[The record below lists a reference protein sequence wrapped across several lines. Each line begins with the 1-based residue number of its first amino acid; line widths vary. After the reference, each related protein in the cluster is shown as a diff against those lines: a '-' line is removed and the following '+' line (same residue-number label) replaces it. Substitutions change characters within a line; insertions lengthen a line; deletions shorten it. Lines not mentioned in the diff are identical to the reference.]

1 MANGVSG
8 VKPPAL
14 FKKGETAL
22 EQPGRTMLDKIWD
35 QHVIFRVSDDT
46 DLLHVDRHLLH
57 DLGGSRGL
65 LDLKSRDLKV
75 HSPEL
80 TFATPDHAISSAPGR
95 AGTSKI
101 GLELLASLRTET
113 SASGIQLF
121 DVDEPG
127 QGIVHVIGPE
137 LGLSL
142 PGSLIVCGDSHT
154 CTHGGLGALAF
165 GIGSSELTH
174 VLATQTLIQRRPKTM
189 RVKFEGKLPLGV
201 TAKDMILA
209 LIGHAGVAAGTGYAV
224 EYAGSAIRDLPVEGR
239 FTICNLSIEFGA
251 KMGMVAPDDK
261 TYQYVKG
268 RRYAPEGA
276 MWERALKAWKQL
288 PSDANAVF
296 DKEITID
303 VTKIKPQVTWG
314 ISPEHVIGVDGNI
327 PERRHPRGP
336 RGDGARRHL
345 VRLGTGFHGHGPL
358 QQRQDLP
365 LLHRPQQEHGG
376 AASGE
381 PRTRCSGASRSALGG
396 LPQGAEHGHTASDAG
411 GGVGPSKSSISRRGG
426 GTHTPADSPRSARI
440 PRERAQSGSD
450 AMAPRRGDRASNS
463 PRAIS
468 TTIAADPDLPL
479 GAHLEIQRRRAL
491 GRNSPCATD
500 LEAAAGW
507 AHREAPSAEIRR
519 RRAGRRVLEDAMLL
533 ALG

>member
-1 MANGVSG
+1 
-8 VKPPAL
+8 
-14 FKKGETAL
+14 
-22 EQPGRTMLDKIWD
+22 MLAKIWD

-65 LDLKSRDLKV
+65 LDLKSRNLAV
-75 HSPEL
+75 HNPEL
-80 TFATPDHAISSAPGR
+80 TFATPDHAISTAHGR

-101 GLELLASLRTET
+101 GLELLAALRVET

-142 PGSLIVCGDSHT
+142 PGCVIVCGDSHT

-174 VLATQTLIQRRPKTM
+174 VLATQALIQRRPKTM

-209 LIGHAGVAAGTGYAV
+209 LIGHVGAAGGTGYAV

-251 KMGMVAPDDK
+251 KMGMVAPDEK
-261 TYQYVKG
+261 TWEYIRG
-268 RRYAPEGA
+268 RRYAPEGEL
-276 MWERALKAWKQL
+276 WEQALTAWRRL
-288 PSDANAVF
+288 PSDADAVF
-296 DKEITID
+296 DKEVTID

-327 PERRHPRGP
+327 PDPKAIDDPERRAALETALDYMGLKAGAPIAGTPVDWVFIGSCTNSRLSDLRAAAEVARGRKVAPGVRAWVVPGSETVKRDAVAEGLDKLFTEAGFEWREPGCSMCLAANGEVVAPGQRSVSTSNRNFIGRQGP
-336 RGDGARRHL
+336 RARTHL
-345 VRLGTGFHGHGPL
+345 ASPAS
-358 QQRQDLP
+358 
-365 LLHRPQQEHGG
+365 
-376 AASGE
+376 AAAAAI
-381 PRTRCSGASRSALGG
+381 SGA
-396 LPQGAEHGHTASDAG
+396 
-411 GGVGPSKSSISRRGG
+411 I
-426 GTHTPADSPRSARI
+426 ADVRTM
-440 PRERAQSGSD
+440 ER
-450 AMAPRRGDRASNS
+450 
-463 PRAIS
+463 
-468 TTIAADPDLPL
+468 
-479 GAHLEIQRRRAL
+479 
-491 GRNSPCATD
+491 
-500 LEAAAGW
+500 
-507 AHREAPSAEIRR
+507 
-519 RRAGRRVLEDAMLL
+519 
-533 ALG
+533 

>member
-1 MANGVSG
+1 
-8 VKPPAL
+8 
-14 FKKGETAL
+14 L

-65 LDLKSRDLKV
+65 LDLKSRDLTV

-261 TYQYVKG
+261 TYEYVRG

-296 DKEITID
+296 DKEIVID

-327 PERRHPRGP
+327 PDPKTVDDPARRAALETALDYMGLKAGAPIAGTPVDWVFIGSCTNSRLSDLRAAAEVARGRKVAPGVRAWVVPGSETVKRDAVAEGLDKVFTEAGFEWREPGCSMCLAANGEVVAPGQRSVSTSNRNFIGRQGP
-336 RGDGARRHL
+336 RARTHL
-345 VRLGTGFHGHGPL
+345 
-358 QQRQDLP
+358 
-365 LLHRPQQEHGG
+365 
-376 AASGE
+376 AS
-381 PRTRCSGASRSALGG
+381 PAS
-396 LPQGAEHGHTASDAG
+396 
-411 GGVGPSKSSISRRGG
+411 
-426 GTHTPADSPRSARI
+426 
-440 PRERAQSGSD
+440 
-450 AMAPRRGDRASNS
+450 
-463 PRAIS
+463 
-468 TTIAADPDLPL
+468 
-479 GAHLEIQRRRAL
+479 
-491 GRNSPCATD
+491 
-500 LEAAAGW
+500 AAA
-507 AHREAPSAEIRR
+507 AAI
-519 RRAGRRVLEDAMLL
+519 AGSIADVRTMER
-533 ALG
+533 

>member
-1 MANGVSG
+1 
-8 VKPPAL
+8 
-14 FKKGETAL
+14 
-22 EQPGRTMLDKIWD
+22 MLDKIWD
-35 QHVIFRVSDDT
+35 QHVIFSVSDDT

-65 LDLKSRDLKV
+65 LDLKSRNLGV

-101 GLELLASLRTET
+101 GLELLAALRAET
-113 SASGIQLF
+113 SASGIELF
-121 DVDEPG
+121 DVDQPG

-174 VLATQTLIQRRPKTM
+174 VLATQALIQRRPKTM

-209 LIGHAGVAAGTGYAV
+209 LIGQAGVAAGTGYAV
-224 EYAGSAIRDLPVEGR
+224 EYAGNAIRELPVEGR

-251 KMGMVAPDDK
+251 KMGMIAPDEK
-261 TYQYVKG
+261 TWDYIRG
-268 RRYAPEGA
+268 RRYAPQGE
-276 MWERALKAWKQL
+276 MWDIALKAWKQL

-296 DKEITID
+296 DKEIVVD

-327 PERRHPRGP
+327 PDPQTVDDPARRAALETALDYMGLKAGAPIAGTPVDWVFIGSCTNSRLSDLRAAAEIARGRKVAPGVRAWVVPGSETVKRDAVAEGLDKLFTEAGFEWREPGCSMCLAANGEVVAPGQRSVSTSNRNFIGRQGP
-336 RGDGARRHL
+336 RARTHL
-345 VRLGTGFHGHGPL
+345 ASPAS
-358 QQRQDLP
+358 
-365 LLHRPQQEHGG
+365 
-376 AASGE
+376 AAAAAI
-381 PRTRCSGASRSALGG
+381 SGA
-396 LPQGAEHGHTASDAG
+396 
-411 GGVGPSKSSISRRGG
+411 I
-426 GTHTPADSPRSARI
+426 ADVRTM
-440 PRERAQSGSD
+440 ER
-450 AMAPRRGDRASNS
+450 
-463 PRAIS
+463 
-468 TTIAADPDLPL
+468 
-479 GAHLEIQRRRAL
+479 
-491 GRNSPCATD
+491 
-500 LEAAAGW
+500 
-507 AHREAPSAEIRR
+507 
-519 RRAGRRVLEDAMLL
+519 
-533 ALG
+533 

>member
-1 MANGVSG
+1 M
-8 VKPPAL
+8 
-14 FKKGETAL
+14 

-46 DLLHVDRHLLH
+46 DLLHIDRHLLH

-261 TYQYVKG
+261 TYEYVKG

-276 MWERALKAWKQL
+276 IWERALKAWKQL
-288 PSDANAVF
+288 PSDANAAF

-327 PERRHPRGP
+327 PDPATVEDPARRAALETALDYMGLKAGAPIAGTPVDWVFIGSCTNSRLSDLRAAAEVARGRKVAPGVRAWVVPGSETVKRDAVAEGLDKVFTEAGFEWREPGCSMCLAANGEVVAPGQRSVSTSNRNFIGRQGP
-336 RGDGARRHL
+336 RARTHL
-345 VRLGTGFHGHGPL
+345 
-358 QQRQDLP
+358 
-365 LLHRPQQEHGG
+365 
-376 AASGE
+376 AS
-381 PRTRCSGASRSALGG
+381 PAS
-396 LPQGAEHGHTASDAG
+396 
-411 GGVGPSKSSISRRGG
+411 
-426 GTHTPADSPRSARI
+426 
-440 PRERAQSGSD
+440 
-450 AMAPRRGDRASNS
+450 
-463 PRAIS
+463 
-468 TTIAADPDLPL
+468 
-479 GAHLEIQRRRAL
+479 
-491 GRNSPCATD
+491 
-500 LEAAAGW
+500 AAA
-507 AHREAPSAEIRR
+507 AAI
-519 RRAGRRVLEDAMLL
+519 AGAIADVRTMER
-533 ALG
+533 

>member
-1 MANGVSG
+1 
-8 VKPPAL
+8 
-14 FKKGETAL
+14 
-22 EQPGRTMLDKIWD
+22 MLDKIWD
-35 QHVIFRVSDDT
+35 QHVIFSVSDDT

-65 LDLKSRDLKV
+65 LDLKSRNLGV

-101 GLELLASLRTET
+101 GLELLAALRAET

-174 VLATQTLIQRRPKTM
+174 VLATQALIQRRPKTM

-209 LIGHAGVAAGTGYAV
+209 LIGQAGVAAGTGYAV
-224 EYAGSAIRDLPVEGR
+224 EYAGNAIRDLPVEGR

-251 KMGMVAPDDK
+251 KMGMVAPDEK
-261 TYQYVKG
+261 TWDYIRG
-268 RRYAPEGA
+268 RRYAPQGE
-276 MWERALKAWKQL
+276 MWDIALKAWKQL

-296 DKEITID
+296 DKEIVVD
-303 VTKIKPQVTWG
+303 VTRIKPQVTWG

-327 PERRHPRGP
+327 PDPQSVDDPARRAALENALDYMGLKAGAPIAGTPVDWVFIGSCTNSRLSDLRAAAEIARGRKVAPGVRAWVVPGSETVKRDAVAEGLDKLFTEAGFEWREPGCSMCLAANGEVVAPGQRSVSTSNRNFIGRQGP
-336 RGDGARRHL
+336 RARTHL
-345 VRLGTGFHGHGPL
+345 ASPAS
-358 QQRQDLP
+358 
-365 LLHRPQQEHGG
+365 
-376 AASGE
+376 AAAAAI
-381 PRTRCSGASRSALGG
+381 SGA
-396 LPQGAEHGHTASDAG
+396 
-411 GGVGPSKSSISRRGG
+411 I
-426 GTHTPADSPRSARI
+426 ADVRTM
-440 PRERAQSGSD
+440 ER
-450 AMAPRRGDRASNS
+450 
-463 PRAIS
+463 
-468 TTIAADPDLPL
+468 
-479 GAHLEIQRRRAL
+479 
-491 GRNSPCATD
+491 
-500 LEAAAGW
+500 
-507 AHREAPSAEIRR
+507 
-519 RRAGRRVLEDAMLL
+519 
-533 ALG
+533 